1 MQSAKRERKKQR
13 ERETPHFFLS
23 SPHPPVHSLPLN
35 TEFLSSLNQP
45 STHTHTHTHTH
56 PHTHAHTH
64 AHTHPH
70 QKPLRSQQPS
80 PQEPVWTSG
89 AFLSSSAERLRT
101 PLPPHPLVRCPLG
114 LSV

>member
-1 MQSAKRERKKQR
+1 MGNSMCNINTSVTLFYCKSLMSSQSPY
-13 ERETPHFFLS
+13 TCVS
-23 SPHPPVHSLPLN
+23 IC
-35 TEFLSSLNQP
+35 
-45 STHTHTHTHTH
+45 THTHTHTH